1 MKFILIGGGQVNSV
15 EGKIHLVK
23 ANKYI
28 QKSGSNILFISA
40 ASDDAQGYINTVKN
54 EFSSLNFKV
63 LKSTEISSAKLFFD
77 WADIIYL
84 GGGSTEKL
92 MHFLKKINFISLLN
106 EKHFIVGFSAGA
118 IAVCKQGYSLDK
130 NKLFEGFG
138 LLPFSVTPHF
148 IEGSSVPKLDSPLNL
163 HNGNSLVVDKT
174 GNILEKIIDK

>member
-15 EGKIHLVK
+15 EGKIHLVN
-23 ANKYI
+23 ANEYI
-28 QKSGSNILFISA
+28 STCGSNILFISA
-40 ASDDAQGYINTVKN
+40 ASGDAQSYIDAVKA

-63 LKSTEISSAKLFFD
+63 LKSSQASFAKDFFN

-84 GGGSTEKL
+84 GGGSTKVL
-92 MHFLKKINFISLLN
+92 MDFLNQISFLSLLN

-130 NKLFEGFG
+130 ENVFEGFG

-148 IEGSSVPKLDSPLNL
+148 IDGSSVPELDNPLNL
-163 HNGNSLVVDKT
+163 HNGDSLVVDRS
-174 GNILEKIIDK
+174 GNILDKIVDR